1 MNLIA
6 KSVSVGMNSETISF
20 VHPSVNRLAATIEDP
35 TAMYGLLRPH
45 LDVLES
51 ANAPTIGWT
60 MRPDKG
66 PAIQTNDVWLFVKP
80 KFSRYGV
87 QSVMLNGTR

>member
-1 MNLIA
+1 MMNLLA
-6 KSVSVGMNSETISF
+6 KLVSVGMNSDAISL
-20 VHPSVNRLAATIEDP
+20 VHPSVIRLPATIQDP

-51 ANAPTIGWT
+51 ASAPTIGCT

-66 PAIQTNDVWLFVKP
+66 PAIQTNDV
-80 KFSRYGV
+80 
-87 QSVMLNGTR
+87 